1 MANTLQ
7 TKGFSQI
14 VGQIAAGMQG
24 RVSSRFLNFALGSV
38 FRALAEAVGG
48 VLLWFQAEN
57 LKTAK
62 LTRLATSYGSDLDSF
77 IADFPLSGVTRFGAQ
92 AATTIGTFSR
102 YTSNA
107 PAVYVPVG
115 GQTKTGDGTQVFQVY
130 ADTTNRSF
138 VASYGTAGGY
148 IIPAQVSSVRVPM
161 VSTTNGVT
169 GAPGANGNVAAGAIS
184 LISSNMPGVDT
195 VTNVADVTDGFDS
208 ESDDSVKARFA
219 LAVQGRGGGTT
230 DSIRS
235 AIANIKAGMTCVI
248 LENQTPD
255 GTVTPGFLTVFVD
268 DGSGNLSDALLT
280 ASRAAVG
287 ATRAA
292 GIQGSAVQRA
302 KKVSANVVMQLVIAP
317 GYVPQVVRAQ
327 VAAALASYI
336 NGLGQETGLA
346 YFNLP
351 GVARSVP
358 GVSEIVPGSY
368 KLNGGTADM
377 IGTPSTTI
385 KTGSLVIS

>member
-1 MANTLQ
+1 
-7 TKGFSQI
+7 
-14 VGQIAAGMQG
+14 MQG

-48 VLLWFQAEN
+48 ILLWFQAEA
-57 LKTAK
+57 LAIAK

-115 GQTKTGDGTQVFQVY
+115 GQAKTGDGTQVFQVY
-130 ADTTNRSF
+130 ADTTNSSF
-138 VASYGTAGGY
+138 VASYGLLGGY
-148 IIPAQVSSVRVPM
+148 VIPAQVGSVQVPM
-161 VSTTNGVT
+161 ISVTNGVT

-184 LISSNMPGVDT
+184 LISSTMAGVDT
-195 VTNVADVTDGFDS
+195 VTNVGDVANGFDS
-208 ESDDSVKARFA
+208 EADESVKARFA

-255 GTVTPGFLTVFVD
+255 GTVAPGYLTVIVD
-268 DGSGNLSDALLT
+268 DGSGNLSNALLT
-280 ASRAAVG
+280 AARVATN

-292 GIQGSAVQRA
+292 GIQGSAVFA
-302 KKVSANVVMQLVIAP
+302 ATKTSANVVMQLVVAP
-317 GYVPQVVRAQ
+317 GYVRQVVVAQ
-327 VAAALASYI
+327 VAAALTSYI
-336 NGLGQETGLA
+336 NGLGQDVGLA

-351 GVARSVP
+351 GVARSVA
-358 GVSEIVPGSY
+358 GVTEIVPGSY
-368 KLNGGTADM
+368 TLNGGTADL

-385 KTGSLVIS
+385 KTGSLVIA